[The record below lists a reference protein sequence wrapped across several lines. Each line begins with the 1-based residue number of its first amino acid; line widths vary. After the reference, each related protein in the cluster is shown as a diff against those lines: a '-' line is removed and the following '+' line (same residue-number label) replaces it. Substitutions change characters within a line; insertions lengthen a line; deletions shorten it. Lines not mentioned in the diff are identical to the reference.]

1 MSDAQKIA
9 SSMLGHDLTTDEC
22 EMLSAAVDTR
32 TLSKGD
38 ILFDEGSKDDT
49 LYILITGK
57 LEVLKMITDTQSVSI
72 DILKEGSMTGE
83 LSFIDGNPHSMRLI
97 AKKDSE
103 VLMLHREKF
112 EALVE
117 SQPLLTFH
125 VMRSILRYSHK
136 LQRKMNAKYLEMH
149 RMVQNQYTAQ
159 Y

>member
-9 SSMLGHDLTTDEC
+9 NSVLGQDLTMEDC
-22 EMLSAAVDTR
+22 EVLAPAVETR
-32 TLSKGD
+32 QLKSGE
-38 ILFDEGSKDDT
+38 ILYEEGSQDDT

-57 LEVLKMITDTQSVSI
+57 LEVVKMLSSGASVHI
-72 DILKEGSMTGE
+72 DVLKEGSMSGE
-83 LSFIDGNPHSMRLI
+83 LSFIDGASHSLHII

-103 VLMLHREKF
+103 VLLLHRERF
-112 EALVE
+112 ETLVE
-117 SQPLLTFH
+117 SHPLVTFH
-125 VMRSILRYSHK
+125 VMRSILRYSHT